1 MTRGDTGRLGEA
13 LCARYLERHGY
24 TIAAC
29 NFHARCGEVDVI
41 AETESE
47 ICFVEVKTRRENAM
61 VSPAQ
66 AVDLQKQ
73 QKLVLTAQVY
83 LQQHPS
89 EKQPRFDVFEVLTD
103 AKGKPTRQR
112 HLLHAFDASCIDG
125 LYY

>member
-1 MTRGDTGRLGEA
+1 MRA
-13 LCARYLERHGY
+13 
-24 TIAAC
+24 
-29 NFHARCGEVDVI
+29 I
-41 AETESE
+41 AETEKE
-47 ICFVEVKTRRENAM
+47 ICFVEVKTRKANAM

-66 AVDLQKQ
+66 AVDLRKQ

-103 AKGKPTRQR
+103 TGGKPTRQR
-112 HLLHAFDASCIDG
+112 HLPHAFDASCIDG